1 MDYGRRDDRAG
12 PDSAGHTA
20 HDTVRIEVSLPGE
33 PDPKVLELLLVDD
46 VLDAARQALVLDI
59 LIFALDGDEPLAKAP
74 PGRKALRL
82 TVHTGRE
89 ITVMVNYEHLTK
101 EKKFS
106 PSKTVFKVLQWAVGK
121 SGFNLDPT
129 SAARATRS
137 PPGQLLAASL
147 RLRSAA
153 SSRRATCPGAVDS
166 LTRRRTS
173 PMADGS
179 GHRGR
184 ADACRHLAGV
194 RFQAGVE
201 EGRCAFSATPSRSYR
216 RGHRP

>member
-1 MDYGRRDDRAG
+1 MEDVMTETG

-46 VLDAARQALVLDI
+46 VLDAARQALGLGPDI

-129 SAARATRS
+129 SAARANLIL
-137 PPGQLLAASL
+137 PGNDQPLPREAPI
-147 RLRSAA
+147 
-153 SSRRATCPGAVDS
+153 SSFVPSGEHVLVVD
-166 LTRRRTS
+166 LTLKDFTN
-173 PMADGS
+173 G
-179 GHRGR
+179 GR
-184 ADACRHLAGV
+184 
-194 RFQAGVE
+194 
-201 EGRCAFSATPSRSYR
+201 
-216 RGHRP
+216 